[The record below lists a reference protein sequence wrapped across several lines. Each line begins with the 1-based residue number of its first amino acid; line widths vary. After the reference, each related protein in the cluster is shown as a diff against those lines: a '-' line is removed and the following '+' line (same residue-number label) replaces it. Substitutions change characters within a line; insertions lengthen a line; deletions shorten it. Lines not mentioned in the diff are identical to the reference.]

1 MQIVNKYKTIIVLL
15 DPEDFQ
21 SYVGAEVH
29 QFIKDLPSSERKWKH
44 FSWILNNKY
53 RSQIQ
58 EILLSVVS
66 FSKEEMLIAEREL
79 DTMFLQ
85 SITI

>member
-1 MQIVNKYKTIIVLL
+1 MQILNKYKTLIVLL
-15 DPEDFQ
+15 DTEDFQ
-21 SYVGAEVH
+21 SYVGTEVH
-29 QFIKDLPSSERKWKH
+29 QFIKNLPSKERKWKY
-44 FSWILNNKY
+44 FSWTLNNKY
-53 RSQIQ
+53 RQDIQ
-58 EILLSVVS
+58 NILLSVVS